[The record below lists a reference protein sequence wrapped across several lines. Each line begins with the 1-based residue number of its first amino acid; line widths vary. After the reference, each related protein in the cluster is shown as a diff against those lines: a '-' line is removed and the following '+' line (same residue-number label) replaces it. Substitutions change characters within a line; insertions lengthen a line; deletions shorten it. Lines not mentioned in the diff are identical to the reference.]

1 MRWGKLKRKLLMPKP
16 YLLDPLRVRSRRE
29 VKRLIREEGAPSA
42 MEVLESARIR
52 AKLDPEKWEALIGMS
67 QEELARKCRKV
78 APVRLGRLG
87 SVSRRVALAIGLV
100 LLAALFLAATP
111 PGRAFARSFYNAV
124 SELIGNILHVQASAE
139 AGPVLAVQSVSG
151 LEEEIELHFDSIDA
165 LADYVEHPV
174 YYLASSDAVVE
185 DITFTE
191 LENLGKRI
199 EITYSVSDVTI
210 TLIQAERLY
219 TEAKEAVIIGAGAG
233 NQLRKFKCSSGID
246 IFGVYTEQDASFVG
260 TTVNEEYVLNCVFEN
275 CGDEAGIQA
284 ILDMLSRKG

>member
-52 AKLDPEKWEALIGMS
+52 AKLDPEQWEALIGMS

-78 APVRLGRLG
+78 APVRLG

-139 AGPVLAVQSVSG
+139 AGPVLAVPSVSG

-185 DITFTE
+185 NITFTE
-191 LENLGKRI
+191 SGNLGKRT
-199 EITYSVSDVTI
+199 EITYSVNGATVM
-210 TLIQAERLY
+210 LIQAERLY
-219 TEAKEAVIIGAGAG
+219 TEAKQSIVIIGTGS
-233 NQLRKFKCSSGID
+233 QLRKFECGGGIN

-260 TTVNEEYVLNCVFEN
+260 TTVNEEHVLNCMLEN
-275 CGDEAGIQA
+275 CGDEAGVQA

>member
-29 VKRLIREEGAPSA
+29 VERMIREEGVPPA

-52 AKLDPEKWEALIGMS
+52 AKLNPEQWEALIGMS

-78 APVRLGRLG
+78 TPVRFGRLG

-111 PGRAFARSFYNAV
+111 PGRAVARSFYNAV
-124 SELIGNILHVQASAE
+124 SELIGNILHVQSSAE
-139 AGPVLAVQSVSG
+139 AGPVLAVPSVSG

-174 YYLASSDAVVE
+174 YYLAGSDAVVE

-191 LENLGKRI
+191 SENLGKRT
-199 EITYSVSDVTI
+199 EITYSVNGAAVI
-210 TLIQAERLY
+210 LIQAERLY
-219 TEAKEAVIIGAGAG
+219 TAGKGDGVIVSTS
-233 NQLRKFKCSSGID
+233 NQLRKFECGGGIS
-246 IFGVYTEQDASFVG
+246 IFGIYTEQDASFVG
-260 TTVNEEYVLNCVFEN
+260 TMVNEEYVLNCMLGN
-275 CGDEAGIQA
+275 CEDEAGIQA
-284 ILDMLSRKG
+284 ILDMLSCKG

>member
-1 MRWGKLKRKLLMPKP
+1 MRWGKMKRKLLMPKP

-29 VKRLIREEGAPSA
+29 VKRLIREEGVPSA

-52 AKLDPEKWEALIGMS
+52 AKLDPERWEALIGMS

-78 APVRLGRLG
+78 APVRLG

-260 TTVNEEYVLNCVFEN
+260 TTVNEEHVLNCMFEN
-275 CGDEAGIQA
+275 CGGEAGVQT

>member
-52 AKLDPEKWEALIGMS
+52 AKLDPERWEALIGMS

-78 APVRLGRLG
+78 APVRLG

-174 YYLASSDAVVE
+174 YYLAGSDAVVE
-185 DITFTE
+185 DILFTE
-191 LENLGKRI
+191 ARRFGKRI
-199 EITYSVSDVTI
+199 EITYSVNGATVTL
-210 TLIQAERLY
+210 TQAERLY
-219 TEAKEAVIIGAGAG
+219 TEDKGDSVIIGTGS
-233 NQLRKFKCSSGID
+233 QLRKFKCGSGIN

-260 TTVNEEYVLNCVFEN
+260 TTVNEEYVLNCAFKN
-275 CGDEAGIQA
+275 CGGEAGIQA

>member
-185 DITFTE
+185 DILFTQARYF
-191 LENLGKRI
+191 GKRI
-199 EITYSVSDVTI
+199 EITYSVNGATVTL
-210 TLIQAERLY
+210 TQAERLY
-219 TEAKEAVIIGAGAG
+219 TEDKGSIVIIGTGS
-233 NQLRKFKCSSGID
+233 QLRKFECGSGIN

-260 TTVNEEYVLNCVFEN
+260 TTVNEEYVLNCAFKN
-275 CGDEAGIQA
+275 CGGEAGIQT
-284 ILDMLSRKG
+284 ILDMISRKG

>member
-29 VKRLIREEGAPSA
+29 VKRLIREEGVPSA

-52 AKLDPEKWEALIGMS
+52 AKLDPERWEALIGMS

-78 APVRLGRLG
+78 APVRLG

-139 AGPVLAVQSVSG
+139 AGPVLAVPSVSG

-185 DITFTE
+185 NITFTE
-191 LENLGKRI
+191 SGNLGKRI
-199 EITYSVSDVTI
+199 EITYSVNGAAVM
-210 TLIQAERLY
+210 LIQTERLY
-219 TEAKEAVIIGAGAG
+219 TEDKGSIVIIGTGS
-233 NQLRKFKCSSGID
+233 QLRKFECGGGIN

-260 TTVNEEYVLNCVFEN
+260 TTVNEEYVLNCMFEN
-275 CGDEAGIQA
+275 CGGEAGVQT

>member
-52 AKLDPEKWEALIGMS
+52 AKLDPERWEALIGMS

-78 APVRLGRLG
+78 APVRLG

-139 AGPVLAVQSVSG
+139 AGPVLAVPSVSG

-185 DITFTE
+185 NITFTE
-191 LENLGKRI
+191 SGNLGKRT
-199 EITYSVSDVTI
+199 EITYSVNGATVM
-210 TLIQAERLY
+210 LIQAERLY
-219 TEAKEAVIIGAGAG
+219 TEAKQSIVIIGTGS
-233 NQLRKFKCSSGID
+233 QLRKFECGGGIN

-260 TTVNEEYVLNCVFEN
+260 TTVNEEHVLNCMLEN
-275 CGDEAGIQA
+275 CGDEAGVQA

>member
-1 MRWGKLKRKLLMPKP
+1 MRWGKMKRKLLMPKP

-52 AKLDPEKWEALIGMS
+52 AKLDPERWEALIGMS

-78 APVRLGRLG
+78 APVRLG

-174 YYLASSDAVVE
+174 YYLAGSDAVVE
-185 DITFTE
+185 DILFTQARRF
-191 LENLGKRI
+191 GKRI
-199 EITYSVSDVTI
+199 EITYSVNGAAVM
-210 TLIQAERLY
+210 LIQTERLY
-219 TEAKEAVIIGAGAG
+219 TEDKGSIVIIGTGS
-233 NQLRKFKCSSGID
+233 QLRKFECGGGIN

-260 TTVNEEYVLNCVFEN
+260 TTVNEEHVLNCMFEN
-275 CGDEAGIQA
+275 CGGEAGVQT

>member
-29 VKRLIREEGAPSA
+29 VKRLIREEGVPSA

-52 AKLDPEKWEALIGMS
+52 AKLDPERWEALIGMS

-78 APVRLGRLG
+78 APVRLG

-174 YYLASSDAVVE
+174 YYLAGSDAVVE
-185 DITFTE
+185 DILFTQARRF
-191 LENLGKRI
+191 GKRI
-199 EITYSVSDVTI
+199 EITYSVNGAAVM
-210 TLIQAERLY
+210 LIQTERLY
-219 TEAKEAVIIGAGAG
+219 TEDKGSIVIIGTGS
-233 NQLRKFKCSSGID
+233 QLRKFECGGGIN

>member
-1 MRWGKLKRKLLMPKP
+1 MPKP

-52 AKLDPEKWEALIGMS
+52 AKLDPEQWEALIGMS

-78 APVRLGRLG
+78 APVRLG

-139 AGPVLAVQSVSG
+139 AGPVLAVPSVSG

>member
-1 MRWGKLKRKLLMPKP
+1 MRWGKMKRKLLMPKP

-29 VKRLIREEGAPSA
+29 VKRLIREEGVPSA

-52 AKLDPEKWEALIGMS
+52 AKLDPERWEALIGMS

-78 APVRLGRLG
+78 APVRLG

>member
-52 AKLDPEKWEALIGMS
+52 AKLDPERWEALIGMS

-78 APVRLGRLG
+78 APVRLG

-191 LENLGKRI
+191 LENLGKR
-199 EITYSVSDVTI
+199 DN
-210 TLIQAERLY
+210 LFR
-219 TEAKEAVIIGAGAG
+219 
-233 NQLRKFKCSSGID
+233 
-246 IFGVYTEQDASFVG
+246 
-260 TTVNEEYVLNCVFEN
+260 
-275 CGDEAGIQA
+275 
-284 ILDMLSRKG
+284 

>member
-1 MRWGKLKRKLLMPKP
+1 MRWGKMKRKLLMPKP

-42 MEVLESARIR
+42 MEVLKSARIR
-52 AKLDPEKWEALIGMS
+52 AKLDPERWEALIGMS

-78 APVRLGRLG
+78 APVRLG

-174 YYLASSDAVVE
+174 YYLAGSDAVVE
-185 DITFTE
+185 DILFTQARRF
-191 LENLGKRI
+191 GKRI
-199 EITYSVSDVTI
+199 EITYSVNGAAVM
-210 TLIQAERLY
+210 LIQTERLY
-219 TEAKEAVIIGAGAG
+219 TEDKGSIVIIGTGS
-233 NQLRKFKCSSGID
+233 QLRKFECGGGIN

-260 TTVNEEYVLNCVFEN
+260 TTVNEEHVLNCMFEN
-275 CGDEAGIQA
+275 CGGEAGVQT

>member
-52 AKLDPEKWEALIGMS
+52 AKLDPEQWEALIGMS
-67 QEELARKCRKV
+67 QEELARKCRKT
-78 APVRLGRLG
+78 APVRFGRLG

-124 SELIGNILHVQASAE
+124 SELIGNILHVQSSAE
-139 AGPVLAVQSVSG
+139 AGPVLAVPSVSG

-174 YYLASSDAVVE
+174 YYLAGSDAVVE
-185 DITFTE
+185 DITLTE
-191 LENLGKRI
+191 SWQTGECI
-199 EITYSVSDVTI
+199 ETTYSVSDVTI

-219 TEAKEAVIIGAGAG
+219 TEAKEAVIIDADS
-233 NQLRKFKCSSGID
+233 QLRKFKCSSGINVS
-246 IFGVYTEQDASFVG
+246 GAYVEQDASFVG
-260 TTVNEEYVLNCVFEN
+260 TTVNEEYVLNCVLEN